1 MKRFCKSLV
10 SLLLMLSLLCCAL
23 PVLATDAV
31 SANVADIQKYGNL
44 VLSIKASDLLNAGYA
59 YGDIITVTINGQA
72 YDMPIGTN
80 YSDVDNGNLVCRAV
94 ANEAAGED
102 YVILAINM
110 GDLATTAN
118 IATKTKIDDEP
129 GYRWDYNEGIAA
141 PVSVAITLKEA
152 GGYYAEFLLH
162 QLSRTN
168 ERADYAHLTD
178 EEFANFR
185 AVSTTGMGENML
197 FRSSSPI
204 NPELARNAYAD
215 AALKTAGIKT
225 VINLA
230 DAASTMATY
239 EGFTGTAYADC
250 NIIALNLGVDV
261 TTPDFQSGLADG
273 LRFLIKNEGPYL
285 VHCTEGKDRA
295 GFVSALLECLMGATI
310 AEISEDYMTTY
321 VNYYGLEK
329 GDDQYNAVLNSNIIK
344 TLSAVF
350 DKDVTEEGVDLS
362 AEAREYLV
370 DALGLNPEE
379 IQILCEKLAAN

>member
-1 MKRFCKSLV
+1 
-10 SLLLMLSLLCCAL
+10 
-23 PVLATDAV
+23 
-31 SANVADIQKYGNL
+31 
-44 VLSIKASDLLNAGYA
+44 
-59 YGDIITVTINGQA
+59 
-72 YDMPIGTN
+72 
-80 YSDVDNGNLVCRAV
+80 
-94 ANEAAGED
+94 
-102 YVILAINM
+102 
-110 GDLATTAN
+110 
-118 IATKTKIDDEP
+118 
-129 GYRWDYNEGIAA
+129 
-141 PVSVAITLKEA
+141 
-152 GGYYAEFLLH
+152 
-162 QLSRTN
+162 
-168 ERADYAHLTD
+168 
-178 EEFANFR
+178 
-185 AVSTTGMGENML
+185 ML